1 MTFSLGI
8 DAGGTYTDAVLIQD
22 EDGCV
27 VESGKA
33 LTTYPDPITGIK
45 NAMKLLDPEKLKNV
59 SIVSLSTT
67 LSTNTI
73 LENKGFPVGLIMVGE
88 FHIPDAIP
96 ASMYC
101 VVAGGHDSNGE
112 EICPL
117 DIEPVRKF
125 ARSVQDK
132 VAAFAVSSLF
142 STRNADH
149 ELFVKKE
156 IFELTGLPVV
166 CGHELSQ
173 DLGAYERAVTA
184 FLNAQLIPITYK
196 FTQSVVTEMKASGM
210 NATLLMLK
218 CDGSVVGIDE
228 ALEKPIETIF
238 SGPAASL
245 MGAAHLSGLKT
256 CAVIDIGGT
265 STDVALIQN
274 GLPEMDE
281 SGAVVGGWSTRVKAI
296 RMETMATGGDS
307 HVFATDDPN
316 QKIHLGPIRV
326 MPLCRAAILYPGFLN
341 KLKDIKLPP
350 RKYLSEFILPSVF
363 YIRTGF
369 VPMELTPLEKT
380 HYAAVDE
387 FPASWSDLFD
397 RLGGQMPLSLALESL
412 VKKRLIQPIGF
423 TPTDALHILGD
434 YTEWDQEAA
443 LTGAEKM
450 ERLTKKNPKELAL
463 YTKNRVAKNMSKSLI
478 EYLVPGIESKDVE
491 KILSGEF
498 HTKFSISVPIILIG
512 GPSKAY
518 VSEIQNIIEGDVSA
532 PKFSDVGNAVGALT
546 GKGVKRLEIIIKE
559 NKVKQKG
566 AAAFEN
572 KLEEIRE
579 ENGEEK
585 NEPKNKKKIDE
596 KKIDEKKNEK
606 KSDEKK
612 SDEKKNE
619 KRKEPDDLDKRCDG
633 RCSKKCKSD
642 CKAFGGN
649 LAGKEAKGADGKE
662 TKNPAGQEES
672 NKTPDGIVPGK
683 MILEYLVFHD
693 GKRTVFKNYSDAYDF
708 ACAAGQKTVLDVMK
722 KTGLKEEQIEINFTK
737 KEIRT
742 GTENP
747 IETKITFVGVETAKN
762 EDFKCN
768 IPDFVKFINP
778 EKKYREEK

>member
-22 EDGCV
+22 DNGCV

-33 LTTYPDPITGIK
+33 LTTYPDPIGGIK
-45 NAMKLLDPEKLKNV
+45 NAIALLDAGKLKDV

-88 FHIPDAIP
+88 FHIPDVLP
-96 ASMYC
+96 ATLYC
-101 VVAGGHDSNGE
+101 TVSGGHDSNGE

-117 DIEPVRKF
+117 DIGPVREF
-125 ARSVQDK
+125 ALSVKSK

-149 ELFVKKE
+149 ELAVKRE

-196 FTQSVVTEMKASGM
+196 FTQSIVEEMNEIGM

-245 MGAAHLSGLKT
+245 MGAAHLSGLNT

-265 STDVALIQN
+265 STDVALIQD
-274 GLPEMDE
+274 GLPEMDD

-316 QKIHLGPIRV
+316 QKIHLGPLRV
-326 MPLCRAAILYPGFLN
+326 MPLCRAAILYPGFLD
-341 KLKDIKLPP
+341 KLKEIKLPP
-350 RKYLSEFILPSVF
+350 RKYISEFILPSVF
-363 YIRTGF
+363 YVRTGSA
-369 VPMELTPLEKT
+369 PIELTSLEKT
-380 HYAAVDE
+380 HYAVIDD
-387 FPASWSDLFD
+387 FPASWNDLFL
-397 RLGGQMPLSLALESL
+397 RLDNKMPMSFALESL

-423 TPTDALHILGD
+423 TPTDALHVLGD
-434 YTEWDQEAA
+434 YTEWDQEASVV
-443 LTGAEKM
+443 GAEKI
-450 ERLTKKNPKELAL
+450 ERLTKKNPIELSE
-463 YTKNRVAKNMSKSLI
+463 YTKNRVAKNMAKSLV
-478 EYLVPGIESKDVE
+478 EYLVPGIEEKDVE
-491 KILSGEF
+491 KVLSGEF
-498 HTKFSISVPIILIG
+498 HTKFSIAMPIILIG

-518 VSEIQNIIEGDVSA
+518 VSEIQTVIGGDISA
-532 PKFSDVGNAVGALT
+532 PMFSDVGNAVGALV
-546 GKGVKRLEIIIKE
+546 GKGVRRLEITIKE
-559 NKVKQKG
+559 NKIKAGTIVFDDGDEDENG
-566 AAAFEN
+566 ADSEN
-572 KLEEIRE
+572 KI
-579 ENGEEK
+579 ENENVNDYDG
-585 NEPKNKKKIDE
+585 
-596 KKIDEKKNEK
+596 
-606 KSDEKK
+606 
-612 SDEKKNE
+612 
-619 KRKEPDDLDKRCDG
+619 RCDG
-633 RCSKKCKSD
+633 RCHKKCRSTCKSVTKKD
-642 CKAFGGN
+642 A
-649 LAGKEAKGADGKE
+649 AGKDR
-662 TKNPAGQEES
+662 
-672 NKTPDGIVPGK
+672 V
-683 MILEYLVFHD
+683 EYIVFHD
-693 GKRTVFKNYSDAYDF
+693 GKRQIFDNYTESFDF
-708 ACAAGQKTVLDVMK
+708 ACDAGKKSVTEYMK
-722 KTGLKEEQIEINFTK
+722 KTGLKDEQIDVSFTK
-737 KEIRT
+737 KEIRI
-742 GTENP
+742 GTDNP
-747 IETKITFVGVETAKN
+747 IETKLTFVGVATAQF
-762 EDFKCN
+762 EDNKCN
-768 IPDFVKFINP
+768 IPDFVRFINP

>member
-22 EDGCV
+22 VDGCV

-33 LTTYPDPITGIK
+33 LTTYPDPIGGIK
-45 NAMKLLDPEKLKNV
+45 KAIELLDAEKLKNV

-88 FHIPDAIP
+88 FHIPDTIP
-96 ASMYC
+96 ATMYC
-101 VVAGGHDSNGE
+101 TVAGGHDSNGE

-117 DIEPVRKF
+117 NIEPVREF
-125 ARSVQDK
+125 ALSVKNK

-149 ELFVKKE
+149 ELTVKKE
-156 IFELTGLPVV
+156 IFKLTGLPVV

-196 FTQSVVTEMKASGM
+196 FTQSIVEEMNEIGM

-245 MGAAHLSGLKT
+245 MGAAHLSGLNT

-274 GLPEMDE
+274 GLPEMDD

-326 MPLCRAAILYPGFLN
+326 MPLSRAAVLYPGFLE
-341 KLKDIKLPP
+341 KLNDVKLPP
-350 RKYLSEFILPSVF
+350 RKYISEFILPSVF
-363 YIRTGF
+363 YVRTGF
-369 VPMELTPLEKT
+369 EPIEMTSLEKT
-380 HYAAVDE
+380 HYEIIDA
-387 FPASWSDLFD
+387 FPASWNDMFD
-397 RLGGQMPLSLALESL
+397 RLGKKMPLSFALESL

-423 TPTDALHILGD
+423 TPTDALHVLGD
-434 YTEWDQEAA
+434 YTEWSREAA
-443 LTGAEKM
+443 VVGAEKI
-450 ERLTKKNPKELAL
+450 ERLTKKNPVELSE
-463 YTKNRVAKNMSKSLI
+463 YTKNRVAKNMVKSLI
-478 EYLVPGIESKDVE
+478 EYLVPGIEEKDVE
-491 KILSGEF
+491 KILSGNY

-518 VSEIQNIIEGDVSA
+518 VSEIQKIIDGNIFA
-532 PKFSDVGNAVGALT
+532 PKYSDVGNAVGALV
-546 GKGVKRLEIIIKE
+546 GKGVRRLEIIIKE
-559 NKVKQKG
+559 NKVKAEKI
-566 AAAFEN
+566 AAGEDEFEDEN
-572 KLEEIRE
+572 EIEEGKE
-579 ENGEEK
+579 SEGSESES
-585 NEPKNKKKIDE
+585 NEYE
-596 KKIDEKKNEK
+596 G
-606 KSDEKK
+606 
-612 SDEKKNE
+612 
-619 KRKEPDDLDKRCDG
+619 RCDG
-633 RCSKKCKSD
+633 RCHKKCRAN
-642 CKAFGGN
+642 CKAVAKTKGT
-649 LAGKEAKGADGKE
+649 AGKDR
-662 TKNPAGQEES
+662 
-672 NKTPDGIVPGK
+672 V
-683 MILEYLVFHD
+683 EYIVFHD
-693 GKRTVFKNYSDAYDF
+693 GKRQTFENYTEAYGF
-708 ACAAGQKTVLDVMK
+708 ACDAGKKSVTEYMK
-722 KTGLKEEQIEINFTK
+722 KTGLKDEQISVNFTQ
-737 KEIRT
+737 KEIRI
-742 GTENP
+742 GTDNP
-747 IETKITFVGVETAKN
+747 IETKLTFVGVATAQF
-762 EDFKCN
+762 EDGKCN